1 MLDYY
6 LPRAPDSLVT
16 HQFHFKPAP
25 SLQLKPMAD
34 QLNIEVSD
42 TMNDEDLNAP
52 VTITKGQLDQL
63 SLASNN
69 CQAMAE

>member
-1 MLDYY
+1 
-6 LPRAPDSLVT
+6 
-16 HQFHFKPAP
+16 
-25 SLQLKPMAD
+25 MAD